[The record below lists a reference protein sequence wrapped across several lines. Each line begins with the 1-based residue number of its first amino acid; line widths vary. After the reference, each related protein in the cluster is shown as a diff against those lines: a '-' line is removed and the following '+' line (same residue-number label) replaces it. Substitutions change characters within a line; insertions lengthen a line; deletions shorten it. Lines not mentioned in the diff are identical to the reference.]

1 MSNIKKTLAFIVFLF
16 VGMLIYAQLTQS
28 PATENQTSALTSY
41 ELDINSRALLAF
53 TNDEYPVTPGD
64 SYQLVYLR
72 GVTRDSVAATVGTD
86 YSANLGVFGI
96 VSAKGQTFDQF
107 SRSIEQLVSVAYPGS
122 MPQLLIRSTG
132 VFNVIRLGET
142 TTAGEFASWGLMRLS
157 SLFNASR
164 TNISSMRSITVRS
177 IDGVLRT
184 YDLFKAQ
191 REGDLSQDP
200 YLKPGDVVT
209 LSRYD
214 RSVDIVGKVQRPGSY
229 QILPGETLSH
239 LIEKYAMGFSD
250 RADLDRI
257 VIERVNDDSS
267 PMGSISY
274 CSYIDSKNL
283 ALLNHDTV
291 TIRGLDEL
299 LPVVWI
305 DGAFGIDETGE
316 ALETAAHVALTFTPG
331 ERLSTVVRKIRTSI
345 NSASALDESYIRRGE
360 QHIPVN
366 LESYLYD
373 KDFSVDYKLEPND
386 TIVIPF
392 KQMFITVS
400 GAVKNPGRFP
410 YINDRT
416 WEYYVALAGGFD
428 TEKNSYEAIILLDK
442 SGKAQQLNHIIQPED
457 SIIAK
462 SNSFLYQFGRVSTIL
477 GTTLSLVSLVVSL
490 LGLAK

>member
-1 MSNIKKTLAFIVFLF
+1 
-16 VGMLIYAQLTQS
+16 
-28 PATENQTSALTSY
+28 
-41 ELDINSRALLAF
+41 
-53 TNDEYPVTPGD
+53 
-64 SYQLVYLR
+64 
-72 GVTRDSVAATVGTD
+72 
-86 YSANLGVFGI
+86 
-96 VSAKGQTFDQF
+96 
-107 SRSIEQLVSVAYPGS
+107 
-122 MPQLLIRSTG
+122 
-132 VFNVIRLGET
+132 
-142 TTAGEFASWGLMRLS
+142 
-157 SLFNASR
+157 
-164 TNISSMRSITVRS
+164 
-177 IDGVLRT
+177 
-184 YDLFKAQ
+184 
-191 REGDLSQDP
+191 
-200 YLKPGDVVT
+200 
-209 LSRYD
+209 
-214 RSVDIVGKVQRPGSY
+214 
-229 QILPGETLSH
+229 
-239 LIEKYAMGFSD
+239 
-250 RADLDRI
+250 
-257 VIERVNDDSS
+257 
-267 PMGSISY
+267 
-274 CSYIDSKNL
+274 
-283 ALLNHDTV
+283 
-291 TIRGLDEL
+291 
-299 LPVVWI
+299 
-305 DGAFGIDETGE
+305 
-316 ALETAAHVALTFTPG
+316 LTFTPG